1 MTSKAIKEAI
11 KEAATDSINSGAVA
25 EAIKVV
31 RPAKPKLKLSDFYF
45 KDKHTDGTHMPILL
59 PNGEDSGEWLVVVGP
74 ESDIGIKNARAFTAA
89 LRVMTAEH
97 KALHDKATEE
107 KDFTEYNLAT
117 ADQLLDLQMQ
127 FAANVV
133 TGWSLEEEFT
143 PEALDTLLH
152 QYKALTG
159 MIAAHHQKTNDI
171 LTAK

>member
-1 MTSKAIKEAI
+1 MSNKKEVP
-11 KEAATDSINSGAVA
+11 T
-25 EAIKVV
+25 
-31 RPAKPKLKLSDFYF
+31 KPKLKLSDFYF

-117 ADQLLDLQMQ
+117 ADQLLDLKMQ
-127 FAANVV
+127 FAASVV
-133 TGWSLEEEFT
+133 IGWSLAEAFS
-143 PEALDTLLH
+143 PESLDLLLH
-152 QYKALTG
+152 QYVALAD

>member
-1 MTSKAIKEAI
+1 MSIPTSKKTDKAFKEGNDYPDVVGADSSS
-11 KEAATDSINSGAVA
+11 EA
-25 EAIKVV
+25 KK
-31 RPAKPKLKLSDFYF
+31 KPKLKLSDFYF